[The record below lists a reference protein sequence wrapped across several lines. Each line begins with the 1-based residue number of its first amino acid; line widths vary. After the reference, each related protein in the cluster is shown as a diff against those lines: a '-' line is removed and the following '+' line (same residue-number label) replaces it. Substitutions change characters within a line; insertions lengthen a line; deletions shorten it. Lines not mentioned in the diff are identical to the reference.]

1 MEGCVD
7 MKEVI
12 RNWLQGAV
20 PRMVE
25 LQRLLTAYP
34 AIAPESG
41 GTGEGKKA
49 EALLKWLQ
57 AYTPFIVET
66 YPVADPRVPEGFRPN
81 MLASLPGKDRRRAL
95 WVLTHLDVVP
105 PGDLSQWSSDPFVM
119 AEKEGRLYGRG
130 TEDNQQGM
138 VSSIFAALALA
149 EQNLIPPLDVKLLF
163 VSDEEVGSTYGI
175 KALLKEYPSI
185 FGPADFFLVPD
196 GGSADGSILEIAE
209 KSLLWVKFVVE
220 GKQVHASLPH
230 LGKNAFLAGSDLLLR
245 LVKELSTRYA
255 EKDPLF
261 DPPLSTFSPTKKEA
275 NVPNINT
282 IPGLDIFYFDCRVL
296 PRYPL
301 DEVLATMD
309 ALSREVEREYGVTVK
324 REIIQKNESAAT
336 PSSSPLVRRLKE
348 VLKEVRGIEGKEV
361 GIGGNTVGVFLRQ
374 RGWDT
379 IVWSTLEERAHMPN
393 EYCIIENMVKD
404 SEVMAQLMGTTI
416 IG

>member
-1 MEGCVD
+1 MEGCVH
-7 MKEVI
+7 MKEAI
-12 RNWLQGAV
+12 RNWILGAV

-25 LQRLLTAYP
+25 LQRLLTAHP
-34 AIAPESG
+34 AIAPDSG
-41 GTGEGKKA
+41 GLGEGKKA
-49 EALLKWLQ
+49 EALVQWLQ
-57 AYTPFIVET
+57 ANTPFIVET
-66 YPVADPRVPEGFRPN
+66 YPVADSRVPEGFRPN
-81 MLASLPGKDRRRAL
+81 VLATLPGKDRRRAF

-163 VSDEEVGSTYGI
+163 VSDEEVGSSYGI
-175 KALLKEYPSI
+175 KALLKEYPSL

-196 GGSADGSILEIAE
+196 GGSPDGSVLEIAE
-209 KSLLWVKFVVE
+209 KSLLWVKFMVE

-245 LVKELSTRYA
+245 LAKELSSRYA
-255 EKDPLF
+255 EKDSLF
-261 DPPLSTFSPTKKEA
+261 DLPLSTFSPTKKEA

-296 PRYPL
+296 PRYRL
-301 DEVLATMD
+301 DDVLTTMD
-309 ALSREVEREYGVTVK
+309 ALSREVEKEYGVTVK

-348 VLKEVRGIEGKEV
+348 VLKDVRGIEGKEV

-379 IVWSTLEERAHMPN
+379 VVWSTLEERAHMPN

-404 SEVMAQLMGTTI
+404 SEVMAHLMGTTI
-416 IG
+416 TG